1 MATTIS
7 AYFAEELYDWNRSV
21 LRYQKE
27 MKEFEI
33 RLDEVIRRNSI
44 VGIADEVAVQLTH
57 LDRLSVVFKRLQK
70 AIRQQ
75 ATKLKKDN
83 ILLDDQSIEVETDKT
98 QAELRGKM
106 QAAEK
111 EYVDTKFGCYQFL
124 SGTLRKK

>member
-21 LRYQKE
+21 LRYQRE

-44 VGIADEVAVQLTH
+44 VGIADQVAVQLSL
-57 LDRLSVVFKRLQK
+57 LDRLSVVFKGLQK
-70 AIRQQ
+70 TIRQQ
-75 ATKLKKDN
+75 VTKLKKDS
-83 ILLDDQSIEVETDKT
+83 ILLDDQSIEAGTDKT
-98 QAELRGKM
+98 QDELRGKM

-111 EYVDTKFGCYQFL
+111 EYVDVKFGCYQFL